1 MNTAKKVQKQIEVSP
16 EFEVAASIAKHYGFI
31 PLPPVEVEKPDIT
44 AAKKFDES
52 HLAALHPWSV
62 ESERFGG
69 FLEEKIA
76 IIRNFG
82 EKKWMTLGMP
92 LLAYYEGPL
101 KGNPHL
107 RRQLE
112 TRTFNLEII
121 GGGKPIAE
129 AMAIETAFVILK
141 DRYPDE
147 ELMIEINSI
156 GDKDSM
162 ARFARELGNYV
173 RKEIGKLPA
182 AAKQQVKKDM
192 YSIFTLEDEKCQ
204 EFVDGAPK
212 PMNYLSEASRTH
224 FADVLDYLESLK
236 LPYEINPKLLGN
248 RSYCTDTIFEIKGKQ
263 GMLAIGERYN
273 SVARKIWGKKDMPA
287 LGIAILMHPH
297 FVMRNSVRKVK
308 GKKEAEPKFF
318 FIQFG
323 DVAKKRCLT
332 IIEDMRKAAIPVH
345 QSLSKDKLSLQLS
358 VAENMRIPYII
369 MMGQKEAMEESV
381 VVRNMTTRV
390 QETVELRMLVPHL
403 KKLK

>member
-1 MNTAKKVQKQIEVSP
+1 MIPAQKAKKQIETSP
-16 EFEVAASIAKHYGFI
+16 EFEKAACIAGHYGFI
-31 PLPPVEVEKPDIT
+31 ALPAVEVEKADIT

-52 HLAALHPWSV
+52 KLAALHPWTDNK
-62 ESERFGG
+62 ERFSGY
-69 FLEEKIA
+69 LEEKIA

-82 EKKWMTLGMP
+82 EKKWVSLGMP
-92 LLAYYEGPL
+92 LLAYYEGPM

-107 RRQLE
+107 RRAAE
-112 TRTFNLEII
+112 TRTFHLEII
-121 GGGKPIAE
+121 GGAKPIAE
-129 AMAIETAFVILK
+129 AMAIETAYIILK

-182 AAKQQVKKDM
+182 SLKQAIKKDPF
-192 YSIFTLEDEKCQ
+192 SLFTIEDEKCK
-204 EFVDGAPK
+204 EFVDAAPK
-212 PMNYLSEASRTH
+212 PMNFLSEPSRTH
-224 FADVLDYLESLK
+224 FSEVLDYLESLK

-248 RSYCTDTIFEIKGKQ
+248 RSYCTDTIFEIRGKKDV
-263 GMLAIGERYN
+263 LAIGERYN
-273 SVARKIWGKKDMPA
+273 GVAKKIWGKKDMPA

-297 FVMRNSVRKVK
+297 FVMKNAVSKSKMPKEVK
-308 GKKEAEPKFF
+308 PKFY

-323 DVAKKRCLT
+323 DTAKKRCLN

-345 QSLSKDKLSLQLS
+345 QSLSKDKLSIQLAS
-358 VAENMRIPYII
+358 AENMKIPYII
-369 MMGQKEAMEESV
+369 MMGQKEAMEECV

-390 QETVELRMLVPHL
+390 QETVELHMLVPHL
-403 KKLK
+403 RRLK